1 MKIYQTTVAFYIG
14 LASITSSYLSDIA
27 VDAKKSSRKKEKNR
41 VTRQA
46 FRVTTDFD
54 NEVLTVIAAES
65 FNPSTGLPVPSAIGT
80 KSYLKGNVYIADD
93 NNKLASDGFAYGDP
107 TLALGDYPEPNDDNY
122 FLQECTI
129 TNQNDEGSSG
139 QCSVT
144 LCAGE
149 DFFGFPNCAYL
160 FYSGVVKPY
169 VNNEALGFVFKATVI
184 GGSGDFLGMIGEAK
198 ISVTETEPS
207 LADPTLLDIEINT
220 IATISE
226 KQIAD
231 IEKFK

>member
-65 FNPSTGLPVPSAIGT
+65 FNPSTGLLPSAIGT

-93 NNKLASDGFAYGDP
+93 NNKLAFFTGVYS
-107 TLALGDYPEPNDDNY
+107 ESNDDNY
-122 FLQECTI
+122 FLQECTL
-129 TNQNDEGSSG
+129 TNQNLEGSWG
-139 QCSVT
+139 QCSFT
-144 LCAGE
+144 LCAGV
-149 DFFGFPNCAYL
+149 DVAGFANCAYL

-169 VNNEALGFVFKATVI
+169 ANNEALGFVFKATVI

-198 ISVTETEPS
+198 ISVTETAPS

-220 IATISE
+220 IATISG
-226 KQIAD
+226 KKIAD

>member
-93 NNKLASDGFAYGDP
+93 NNKLAFFTGV
-107 TLALGDYPEPNDDNY
+107 YPQSNDDNY
-122 FLQECTI
+122 FLQECTL
-129 TNQNDEGSSG
+129 TNQNLEGSWG
-139 QCSVT
+139 QCSFT
-144 LCAGE
+144 LCAGV
-149 DFFGFPNCAYL
+149 DVSGFANCAYL

-226 KQIAD
+226 KKFAD